1 MLASIARVQEYAVA
15 MFQHTQACLIFCLAG
30 LLSSLAAP
38 VLAGSDGTLLLHA
51 RDAVTHGSM
60 LRYEPQTNKNCL
72 GYWVKVEDW
81 AEWSFHVEKAGGFAV
96 ELWQGCG
103 KGQGG

>member
-1 MLASIARVQEYAVA
+1 MYPVTMFQRTSACVIGWLAS
-15 MFQHTQACLIFCLAG
+15 
-30 LLSSLAAP
+30 LLFAAAAQAAP
-38 VLAGSDGTLLLHA
+38 VLAGNDGGFLLHA
-51 RDAVTHGSM
+51 RDAATHGSM

-72 GYWVKVEDW
+72 GYWMKVEDW

-103 KGQGG
+103 KGQGGSEVG